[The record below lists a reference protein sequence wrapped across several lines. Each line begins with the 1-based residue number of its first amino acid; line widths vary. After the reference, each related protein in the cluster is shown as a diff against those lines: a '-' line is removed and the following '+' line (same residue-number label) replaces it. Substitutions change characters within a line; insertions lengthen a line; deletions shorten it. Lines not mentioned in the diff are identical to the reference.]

1 MDRVGYFARNG
12 PRFEI
17 AMIWSLRYRAYSKPD
32 LERLCPNVENW
43 RQDQDILSG
52 TQDGII
58 ISCANVLE
66 ELKKKQLGNHRERLV
81 FA

>member
-1 MDRVGYFARNG
+1 MSRVGCFARNS

-17 AMIWSLRYRAYSKPD
+17 AMIWSLRYCTYSKLD

>member
-1 MDRVGYFARNG
+1 MDRVGCFAKNSL
-12 PRFEI
+12 RFET

-32 LERLCPNVENW
+32 LERPCPNVENW
-43 RQDQDILSG
+43 QQDQDMLSG

-58 ISCANVLE
+58 ISCTKVLE
-66 ELKKKQLGNHRERLV
+66 ELKKKQLGNHRERLA

>member
-1 MDRVGYFARNG
+1 MNRVGCFARNS
-12 PRFEI
+12 PRI
-17 AMIWSLRYRAYSKPD
+17 RDRNDWSLRYCAYSKLD

-43 RQDQDILSG
+43 RQDQDMLSG

-66 ELKKKQLGNHRERLV
+66 ELKKK
-81 FA
+81 